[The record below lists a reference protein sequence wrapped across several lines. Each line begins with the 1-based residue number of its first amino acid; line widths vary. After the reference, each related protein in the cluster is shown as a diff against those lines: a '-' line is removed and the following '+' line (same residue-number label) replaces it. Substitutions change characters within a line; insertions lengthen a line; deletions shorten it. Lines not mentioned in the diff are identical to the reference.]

1 MYIKLKYIIV
11 SILLIKVGLAIFCY
25 FKFYQELYLYEFHL
39 PSILTGLIIV
49 FFFLP
54 RNLKIKNNLLTFSAL
69 GISILSF
76 FIILNL
82 TLTNFYHESIGRM
95 LNEYRALN
103 CLQMENRFYEDQKNN
118 ELKFFHFNSFYV
130 DSLNVEL
137 KKYGITYYG
146 MGSLYQENFN
156 CYNKFVADY
165 LKDNN
170 GNTILIKFV
179 N

>member
-1 MYIKLKYIIV
+1 MYAKLKYIILT
-11 SILLIKVGLAIFCY
+11 ILMIKIGLAIFCY
-25 FKFYQELYLYEFHL
+25 FKFYQGLYLYEFHL
-39 PSILTGLIIV
+39 PTILTGLIII

-54 RNLKIKNNLLTFSAL
+54 RNLKIKNNLLTISAL
-69 GISILSF
+69 GISILGF
-76 FIILNL
+76 IIILNL
-82 TLTNFYHESIGRM
+82 TLTNFYHLNQGEMI
-95 LNEYRALN
+95 NEYIELS
-103 CLQMENRFYEDQKNN
+103 CEEMENRFYKDKKNK
-118 ELKFFHFNSFYV
+118 EIKFFHFNSFYV

-137 KKYGITYYG
+137 KRYGITYYG